1 MANQEEPLYLH
12 NDVIEQI
19 LIHVPASSLLRFQ
32 LVCKNWRDMIQ
43 EPRFKKEHFELNNTT
58 NEPLRLLVLKS
69 WVINSGVIC
78 DKTFVAEVDSQNR
91 EIWIPRD
98 LGNDGHFGGSC
109 NGLLC
114 TEVKGEIT
122 VFNPITREVVY
133 LPKPTFIQGS
143 DGLNYEYETM
153 YTDFLFHSA
162 TGEYKVILFYQNCIM
177 QLCAVHI
184 YTLGA
189 NSSWRQIGNIGIF
202 PSASGVN
209 VEDTVYWP
217 SFSPGY
223 NGMIFFNLTEENINF
238 IYFPIN
244 NRMLLGLTK
253 WHGKLWYVCFQMDH
267 RRLEFWIHGNSVEVP
282 IAPSYEIQLQYGGD
296 WLLAPYSIKMN
307 RVFFVNSENSLICRD
322 ISGERGDFSVKYT
335 CFGSICEIK
344 NCFAYVESLLPVPI
358 MK

>member
-1 MANQEEPLYLH
+1 MANQEEPLYLN

-19 LIHVPASSLLRFQ
+19 LIH
-32 LVCKNWRDMIQ
+32 
-43 EPRFKKEHFELNNTT
+43 
-58 NEPLRLLVLKS
+58 S

-78 DKTFVAEVDSQNR
+78 EKTFVAEVDSQSR

-143 DGLNYEYETM
+143 GLNYEYERM
-153 YTDFLFHSA
+153 YTDFLFHNA

-189 NSSWRQIGNIGIF
+189 NTSWRQVGNIGIF
-202 PSASGVN
+202 PSNGGVN

-217 SFSPGY
+217 SCSPGY
-223 NGMIFFNLTEENINF
+223 NGMIFFNLSEENINF

-253 WHGKLWYVCFQMDH
+253 WHDGKLCDVCFQMEH
-267 RRLEFWIHGNSVEVP
+267 RRIEFRIHSNSVEGP
-282 IAPSYEIQLQYGGD
+282 IAPSYEIQLQYDDD

-307 RVFFVNSENSLICRD
+307 RVFFVNSENSLVCRD
-322 ISGERGDFSVKYT
+322 ISGEHGDFSVKYT

-358 MK
+358 